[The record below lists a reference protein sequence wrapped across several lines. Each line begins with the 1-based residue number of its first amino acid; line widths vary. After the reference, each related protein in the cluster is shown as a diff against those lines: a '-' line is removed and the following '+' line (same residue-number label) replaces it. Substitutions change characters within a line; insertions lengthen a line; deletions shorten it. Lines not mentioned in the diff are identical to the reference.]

1 MKLSFLFFNTNIK
14 LLVRHVSH
22 HQYRQARRKHNES
35 FQIFRSWSSGNIICF
50 NAGGLRLKFLIFQV
64 DQKDLELDGRVR
76 NPDLGLV
83 QGHGRYFLQPDLQ
96 HHGRALPA
104 GQEL

>member
-1 MKLSFLFFNTNIK
+1 MKVSKFLGAGAAVTLS
-14 LLVRHVSH
+14 
-22 HQYRQARRKHNES
+22 A
-35 FQIFRSWSSGNIICF
+35 F

-76 NPDLGLV
+76 NPGLGLV